1 MNEIV
6 NKILD
11 RINGQLLRLQKPPVK
26 LLYPENANRKADGY
40 IKIFNVKRA
49 FELKRNIMPGRMTY
63 IKELL
68 VEQNA
73 ILFADYVPPAI
84 AEMLVQENLEYADQA
99 GNMFL
104 KDADNCILIQN
115 CVKPKNIEIENTRGR
130 AWTPT
135 GLKVIFLL
143 LTEPVALNWAYRKI
157 SKYAG
162 VSLGSV
168 KYVMVDL
175 QERKL
180 LVKMQ
185 NKLCFNDINKLRD
198 GWVKAYVEK
207 LFEKQPV
214 QRYSGK
220 LDTPLENYPAALA
233 GETAAADLNLIKTDK
248 VCIYQWGNINELI
261 VRNRWKQDEN
271 GNIEV
276 REAFWPE
283 IRDFKNT
290 VPFLLVYADL
300 IAENDSRCLEVAN
313 IVFERYLTGKGNE
326 FN

>member
-1 MNEIV
+1 M
-6 NKILD
+6 
-11 RINGQLLRLQKPPVK
+11 RLQKPPVK
-26 LLYPENANRKADGY
+26 LLYPENANHKVDGY
-40 IKIFNVKRA
+40 VKLFGITRA
-49 FELKRNIMPGRMTY
+49 FELKKNLMPGRMVY
-63 IKELL
+63 IKRQLID
-68 VEQNA
+68 QKA
-73 ILFADYVPPAI
+73 ILFADYVPPVI
-84 AEMLVQENLEYADQA
+84 AEMLIQENLEYVDQS

-104 KDADNCILIQN
+104 KDADNCILVKY
-115 CVKPKNIEIENTRGR
+115 CTKPKSIEMKSGWGR

-143 LTEPVALNWAYRKI
+143 LTEPAALNWAYRKI

-168 KYVMVDL
+168 KYVMADL

-180 LVKMQ
+180 LAKMQ
-185 NKLCFNDINKLRD
+185 NKLCFNDINKLRE
-198 GWVKAYVEK
+198 GWVEAYVEK

-220 LDTPLENYPAALA
+220 LDTPLENYPAAFT
-233 GETAAADLNLIKTDK
+233 GETAAGGLDLIKTDK

-276 REAFWPE
+276 RQAFWPE
-283 IRDFKNT
+283 IRDFKNM

-300 IAENDSRCLEVAN
+300 IAENDGRCLEVAN
-313 IVFERYLTGKGNE
+313 ILFERYLTGKDNE